1 MAKTKSKPVAAAPE
15 KKVGGGGRVKKQASA
30 IEQTKATAKSVVA
43 ATKNAAAKAAAVV
56 ADSETG
62 NQLKGILKKAVVI
75 LRSNRVFAKFARELR
90 NLKRFGSQKRRNPKR
105 KALHPALIPILRL
118 KSRALKRIRLAQRM
132 TAQRMRGTRKWLM
145 LSPQRYLP
153 SKNLAVKKSQVK
165 YFHLNHICLFF

>member
-75 LRSNRVFAKFARELR
+75 LRSNRVFAKFARELL
-90 NLKRFGSQKRRNPKR
+90 NLKRFGNQKRRNPKKRR
-105 KALHPALIPILRL
+105 KVLHPALIPILRL
-118 KSRALKRIRLAQRM
+118 KSRALKRIRLS
-132 TAQRMRGTRKWLM
+132 QRMRRTRRWPI
-145 LSPQRYLP
+145 LSPRRYLP
-153 SKNLAVKKSQVK
+153 SKNQAVKKSLVK